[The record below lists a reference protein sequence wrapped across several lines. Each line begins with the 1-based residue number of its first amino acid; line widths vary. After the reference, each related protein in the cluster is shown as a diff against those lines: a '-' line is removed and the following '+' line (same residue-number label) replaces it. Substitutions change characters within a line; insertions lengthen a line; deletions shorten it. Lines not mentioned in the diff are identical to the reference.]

1 MSDLMSRNDEQMKL
15 KFFAMQINFKIAC
28 FRGGETISKLP

>member
-15 KFFAMQINFKIAC
+15 KFFAMLINFKISRS
-28 FRGGETISKLP
+28 RGGETISNLP